1 MRILLI
7 AAALALARPALA
19 HHGFTGRYDTTTP
32 LYLQGEVTS
41 AVWGYP
47 HAVLEVTL
55 AADAAIPAGL
65 ADTFGAGLA
74 PLTDTDTDTDTD
86 TETVTVE
93 FPPVAEFND
102 LEDRIASGDSI
113 AMVVLRNCDLPNQLR
128 AQWVAPSQGEPVS
141 RSRAWQDEVAGC

>member
-7 AAALALARPALA
+7 AAALALALPALA

-47 HAVLEVTL
+47 HAVLEMTL
-55 AADAAIPAGL
+55 AADATVPAGL

-74 PLTDTDTDTDTD
+74 PLTDAD
-86 TETVTVE
+86 TVTVE

-113 AMVVLRNCDLPNQLR
+113 AMVVLRNCDPPNQLR
-128 AQWVAPSQGEPVS
+128 AQWVAPSQGEPVL